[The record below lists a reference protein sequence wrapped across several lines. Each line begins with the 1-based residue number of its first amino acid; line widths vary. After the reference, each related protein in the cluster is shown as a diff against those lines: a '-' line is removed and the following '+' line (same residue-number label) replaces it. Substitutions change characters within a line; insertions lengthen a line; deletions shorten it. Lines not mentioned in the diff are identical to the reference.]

1 MKKTKTKILEIIIL
15 ITIII
20 SLIVILLFAKDIL
33 SKKPEISNSNE
44 IQNYSKTR
52 IIKYTSNIVDSY
64 FYEIPYQELINV
76 DASSYTKYL
85 TATDN
90 IINTFTEKIIIRY
103 TYLQSE
109 EETIIK
115 NYCNT
120 YDAIEL
126 EYKFQCTYS
135 KNVLL
140 LSNQYYINKINT
152 DIITN
157 KHKVQITIPIKKNTR
172 LNEYIENLNKNMI
185 PTTEVDEIK

>member
-1 MKKTKTKILEIIIL
+1 MKKAKILEIIIL

-20 SLIVILLFAKDIL
+20 SIVVILLFAKDVL
-33 SKKPEISNSNE
+33 SKEPKLSNTNE

-52 IIKYTSNIVDSY
+52 IIKYTSTIIDSY
-64 FYEIPYQELINV
+64 IYEIPYQDSINI
-76 DASSYTKYL
+76 DASTYNKYL

-103 TYLQSE
+103 TYLQNE
-109 EETIIK
+109 EETVIK
-115 NYCNT
+115 NFCNT

-140 LSNQYYINKINT
+140 LSNQYFINKINSNS
-152 DIITN
+152 ITN
-157 KHKVQITIPIKKNTR
+157 KHKVQITIPIKKNTH
-172 LNEYIENLNKNMI
+172 LNEYLEYLKNNNI
-185 PTTEVDEIK
+185 STTEVDEIK

>member
-1 MKKTKTKILEIIIL
+1 MKKAKILEIIIL

-20 SLIVILLFAKDIL
+20 SLIVILLFAKDVF
-33 SKKPEISNSNE
+33 SKEPKPSNTNE

-52 IIKYTSNIVDSY
+52 IIKYTSNITDSY
-64 FYEIPYQELINV
+64 VYEIPYQDFINI
-76 DASSYTKYL
+76 DASTYNKYL

-103 TYLQSE
+103 TYLQAE

-140 LSNQYYINKINT
+140 LSNQYFINEINS
-152 DIITN
+152 DSITN
-157 KHKVQITIPIKKNTR
+157 KHKIQITIPIKKNTR
-172 LNEYIENLNKNMI
+172 LNEYLEYLNNNNI
-185 PTTEVDEIK
+185 STSEVDEIK

>member
-1 MKKTKTKILEIIIL
+1 MKKAKILEIIIL

-20 SLIVILLFAKDIL
+20 SIVVILLFAKDVL
-33 SKKPEISNSNE
+33 SKEPKLSNTNE

-52 IIKYTSNIVDSY
+52 IIKYTSTIMDSY
-64 FYEIPYQELINV
+64 IYEIPYQDSINI
-76 DASSYTKYL
+76 DASTYNKYL

-103 TYLQSE
+103 TYLQDE
-109 EETIIK
+109 EETVIK
-115 NYCNT
+115 NFCNT

-140 LSNQYYINKINT
+140 LSNQYFINKINSNS
-152 DIITN
+152 ITN

-172 LNEYIENLNKNMI
+172 LNEYLEYLKNNNI
-185 PTTEVDEIK
+185 STTEVDEIK